1 MHMPRNYLKNTY
13 IQYLSE
19 LPDAQLVDKIL
30 AYFNRN
36 KTLPGERSLREYAL
50 SLKEEFADGSM
61 TALLPEAKMDMASAF
76 ADVAV
81 KETKLTDVEADVE
94 TLPLVLSDMQHVF
107 PNVIR
112 DIFSA
117 PVTVEGR
124 EVYTADGHTLI
135 GHLKAGFY
143 SNFKDSL
150 CRGFV
155 LATDHSNGK
164 FKNMSYS
171 LLVNLSDPDMINVQ
185 TLAAWSKAAQPCVS

>member
-1 MHMPRNYLKNTY
+1 MPRNYLKNVY

-36 KTLPGERSLREYAL
+36 KTLPRERSLREYAL

-61 TALLPEAKMDMASAF
+61 TALLPEAKMDMAAAF

-81 KETKLTDVEADVE
+81 KETKLTGVEADVE
-94 TLPLVLSDMQHVF
+94 TLPLVLSDIQHIF
-107 PNVIR
+107 PNTFR
-112 DIFSA
+112 NIFSV
-117 PVTVEGR
+117 PVTVEGQ
-124 EVYTADGHTLI
+124 EVYTTDGHTLI

-150 CRGFV
+150 RKGFV

-185 TLAAWSKAAQPCVS
+185 TLAAWSKATQSCVS

>member
-1 MHMPRNYLKNTY
+1 MPRNYLKNAY

-30 AYFNRN
+30 TYFNRN

-81 KETKLTDVEADVE
+81 KETKLTDVE

-124 EVYTADGHTLI
+124 EVYTTNGHTLI
-135 GHLKAGFY
+135 GRLKAGFY

-150 CRGFV
+150 HKGFV

-185 TLAAWSKAAQPCVS
+185 TLAAWTKAAQPYIP

>member
-1 MHMPRNYLKNTY
+1 
-13 IQYLSE
+13 
-19 LPDAQLVDKIL
+19 
-30 AYFNRN
+30 
-36 KTLPGERSLREYAL
+36 
-50 SLKEEFADGSM
+50 M

-107 PNVIR
+107 PNVMR

-124 EVYTADGHTLI
+124 EVYTTNGHTLI

-150 CRGFV
+150 RKGVV

-171 LLVNLSDPDMINVQ
+171 LLVNLSDPDIINVQ
-185 TLAAWSKAAQPCVS
+185 TLAAWTKAAQPYVS

>member
-1 MHMPRNYLKNTY
+1 
-13 IQYLSE
+13 
-19 LPDAQLVDKIL
+19 
-30 AYFNRN
+30 
-36 KTLPGERSLREYAL
+36 
-50 SLKEEFADGSM
+50 
-61 TALLPEAKMDMASAF
+61 
-76 ADVAV
+76 
-81 KETKLTDVEADVE
+81 LTGVEADVE

-117 PVTVEGR
+117 PVIVEGR
-124 EVYTADGHTLI
+124 EVYTTNGHTLI
-135 GHLKAGFY
+135 GRLKAGFY

-150 CRGFV
+150 RKGVV

-185 TLAAWSKAAQPCVS
+185 TLAAWTKAAQPYVS

>member
-1 MHMPRNYLKNTY
+1 MPRNYLKNAY

-19 LPDAQLVDKIL
+19 LTDAQLVDKIL

-36 KTLPGERSLREYAL
+36 KTLPRERSLREYAL

-61 TALLPEAKMDMASAF
+61 TALMPEAKMDMASAF

-94 TLPLVLSDMQHVF
+94 TLPLVLSDIQHVF
-107 PNVIR
+107 PNAIR
-112 DIFSA
+112 NVFSV

-185 TLAAWSKAAQPCVS
+185 TLAAWSKAAQPYIP